1 MKLFSCLCALALLVA
16 SLALLPS
23 TLALCASSIF
33 LCCNRLITGKDNL
46 LHTLVAKLPFRKLVH
61 HGLIFCIKSL
71 FFLGTNFHD

>member
-23 TLALCASSIF
+23 TMALCASSIF
-33 LCCNRLITGKDNL
+33 LCCNRLITRKDNL